1 MGDENTKEKI
11 QAVLYVPQ
19 EVTGVYLPGPVLEGS
34 HLRQMS
40 TYTNNMGKT
49 PKLI

>member
-1 MGDENTKEKI
+1 MKIQRTKI

-19 EVTGVYLPGPVLEGS
+19 GVTGVYLPGPVLEGS
-34 HLRQMS
+34 HLPHIS
-40 TYTNNMGKT
+40 TYTGNMAKT